1 MMLMPPTTT
10 VRTAPKR
17 PASAVVVD
25 IRTRDAERTRAEILE
40 AATAEFADVGLG
52 GARMDGIAERAKVN
66 KRLLYY
72 YFNSKDKLFS
82 AVLEAAYARIREAEQ
97 ALRLDDMPP
106 ATALRRMVE
115 FTWNYYLDHPEFL
128 TLLNS
133 ENLHKARHLQA
144 SDRIR
149 EMNSP
154 VIQTLG
160 RILERGRADGVFR
173 GGIDP
178 LQLYISIASLAYF
191 YLSNNHTLAAV
202 FGRSLATKRAME
214 ERLSHITEVVLGYTL
229 TH

>member
-1 MMLMPPTTT
+1 MSRNTSTSSAAA
-10 VRTAPKR
+10 RR
-17 PASAVVVD
+17 PRSAVVVD
-25 IRTRDAERTRAEILE
+25 IRTRDAERTRAEILQ

-52 GARMDGIAERAKVN
+52 GARIDRIAERAKVN

-72 YFNSKDKLFS
+72 YFDSKDKLFT
-82 AVLEAAYARIREAEQ
+82 AVLEDTYANIRLAEQ
-97 ALRLDDMPP
+97 QLRLEDLPP
-106 ATALRRMVE
+106 VTALRRLVE
-115 FTWNYYLDHPEFL
+115 FTWAYYLEHPEFL

-154 VIQTLG
+154 VLQTLG

-173 GGIDP
+173 GGVDP

-191 YLSNNHTLAAV
+191 YLSNNHTLSAV
-202 FGRSLATKRAME
+202 FGRSLATPRALE

-229 TH
+229 IH

>member
-1 MMLMPPTTT
+1 MPRTAT
-10 VRTAPKR
+10 VRTAITR

-52 GARMDGIAERAKVN
+52 GARIDRIAERAKVN

-72 YFNSKDKLFS
+72 YFDSKDKLFS

-97 ALRLDDMPP
+97 ALRLDDLAPV
-106 ATALRRMVE
+106 TALRRMVE
-115 FTWNYYLDHPEFL
+115 FTWSYYLDHPEFL

-160 RILERGRADGVFR
+160 RILERGRTEGVFR

-191 YLSNNHTLAAV
+191 YLSNNHTLSAV
-202 FGRSLATKRAME
+202 FGRSLATPRAME

-229 TH
+229 IH